1 MCFDTCSRVATVV
14 FGDYEWDTD
23 KAATNLEKHGVSFFE
38 AAAALQDPHAV
49 YLDAS
54 TSTEERFAAIGLS
67 AGARLLYI
75 VHIERKERYRI
86 SARLATGVEEVL
98 YTDR

>member
-1 MCFDTCSRVATVV
+1 VAHAVRVATVV

-23 KAATNLEKHGVSFFE
+23 KAVTN
-38 AAAALQDPHAV
+38 
-49 YLDAS
+49 
-54 TSTEERFAAIGLS
+54 GLS

-75 VHIERKERYRI
+75 VHVERKERDRII